1 MFLFFLQTSWNDGT
15 MLASLVEALGGKVP
29 GWPDVIDR
37 TDHVNVIQKGMPS
50 VARDTF
56 MDSRNLYRTPNLLIP
71 MVSLWYESLYYR
83 WPDIQIT
90 LNSHISHCFESVS
103 FLNRWFMCFLKVN
116 WSLLYNVKFL
126 WLETGLLYM
135 LIFCDVAVFP
145 GF

>member
-1 MFLFFLQTSWNDGT
+1 

-71 MVSLWYESLYYR
+71 MVSLLYESLYYR
-83 WPDIQIT
+83 WPDI
-90 LNSHISHCFESVS
+90 
-103 FLNRWFMCFLKVN
+103 
-116 WSLLYNVKFL
+116 
-126 WLETGLLYM
+126 
-135 LIFCDVAVFP
+135 
-145 GF
+145 